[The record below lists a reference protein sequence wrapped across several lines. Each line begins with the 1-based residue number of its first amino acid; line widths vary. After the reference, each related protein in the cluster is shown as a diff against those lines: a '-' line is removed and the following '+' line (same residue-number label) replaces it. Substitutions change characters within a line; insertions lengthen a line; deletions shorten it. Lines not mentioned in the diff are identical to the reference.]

1 MSWFFLE
8 PRGKTEYLIS
18 SLKPLIWIVGL
29 FFSKNQ
35 VGGNS
40 EGTLKGPAFG
50 VLSFCLLIECCRGC
64 PVVLG

>member
-8 PRGKTEYLIS
+8 PRGKTEHLIS

-40 EGTLKGPAFG
+40 EGALKGPAFG
-50 VLSFCLLIECCRGC
+50 VLFLF
-64 PVVLG
+64 VD